1 MFVRVRNRHKF
12 YSEDYTKERHERVRH
27 NHIKWSLNLL
37 WTKSQRCEWK
47 TEASEGMS
55 ELEMEQ
61 KTQGQKSPIAENPQR
76 GKHPNTKYFSSFE
89 NQTQSLRMATCESE
103 DHGWVLCIKI
113 YILS

>member
-61 KTQGQKSPIAENPQR
+61 KTQGQKSPMAENR
-76 GKHPNTKYFSSFE
+76 
-89 NQTQSLRMATCESE
+89 QTQSLRKATS
-103 DHGWVLCIKI
+103 DATPLHTHLPHRLCQ
-113 YILS
+113 S